1 MKPKRTR
8 TFAGVLVLFLAGTA
22 SGQNPGQG
30 QAPQPPAKET
40 VAPNIPGVIAGGT
53 RIQVIKEGFQGTEG
67 PIGLPD
73 GTLIF
78 TETAAS
84 RITKIDKDGGTS
96 TFLEN
101 TNETNGLVF
110 DPKGRLIGVQ
120 RAAGKQG
127 IAVLYPKGSEAV
139 LASNID
145 GKPFDRPNDLTVDKK
160 GGVYFTDPNPGL
172 VYYVIPG
179 GKTIKAAEGITR
191 PNGLLLDRDDKV
203 LFVNDSRGE
212 HLIAFDVQADGT
224 VRNRRNFARY
234 EGVQR
239 TKEGLESSADGLAID
254 SEGRIYVGL
263 PGGVQVVSPQGQN
276 LGLIPVSKRVQNLA
290 FAGADKKTLYMVGS
304 GAAFKVQMLAQGF
317 MGRAK

>member
-1 MKPKRTR
+1 MKSNPTW
-8 TFAGVLVLFLAGTA
+8 TLVGALLLVLAATVY
-22 SGQNPGQG
+22 GQG
-30 QAPQPPAKET
+30 QVPPPPATET

-53 RIQVIKEGFQGTEG
+53 RIQVIKEGFRGTEG
-67 PIGLPD
+67 PIALPD

-78 TETAAS
+78 TETAES
-84 RITKIDKDGGTS
+84 RITRIAADGSTS

-101 TNETNGLVF
+101 TNETNGLAF
-110 DPKGRLIGVQ
+110 DAKGRLIGVQ

-139 LASNID
+139 LASSID

-172 VYYVIPG
+172 VYYVVPG
-179 GKTIKAAEGITR
+179 GKTIKVAEGITR
-191 PNGLLLDRDDKV
+191 PNGILLDRDEKV

-212 HLIAFDVQADGT
+212 YLVAFDVRPDGT
-224 VRNRRNFARY
+224 VHNRRNLAKY

-239 TKEGLESSADGLAID
+239 TKDGIESSADGLAID

-263 PGGVQVVSPQGQN
+263 PLGVQVLGPQGQH
-276 LGLIPVSKRVQNLA
+276 LGTIPVSKRVQNLA
-290 FAGADKKTLYMVGS
+290 FAGPDKRTLCLVGS